1 MVKSSLLFVVHC
13 PLGLVA
19 CLGLENIWLSVGKC
33 SGHLV
38 MPDGVI
44 WLRTRRSLKPSLLV
58 NLCLGELHPF
68 HEEEEEEV
76 ERWLSG
82 CGRVKLDGSPLAQPA
97 SPLGPSWQREPQ
109 TGLPG
114 DVEGWPG
121 SIWGAEPGGAPPP
134 PPLQPSCF
142 LRSGCLRALA

>member
-1 MVKSSLLFVVHC
+1 MSASCFSVGENQAGLRSAPRRGGVGCWLKSSLLFVVHC

-68 HEEEEEEV
+68 QEEEEEEV

-82 CGRVKLDGSPLAQPA
+82 CGR
-97 SPLGPSWQREPQ
+97 E
-109 TGLPG
+109 
-114 DVEGWPG
+114 E
-121 SIWGAEPGGAPPP
+121 
-134 PPLQPSCF
+134 
-142 LRSGCLRALA
+142 